1 MIFETD
7 LVQGEIVECYH
18 NLILDVKINDGEI
31 VSAFCP
37 ELDVRQ
43 NLYKVGTE
51 VWLSPNNRSKNRLK
65 YEAIMVRKD
74 GALIMI
80 SPLYAQTL
88 TEEAFEQKKLLEFNR
103 YTKVRRIS
111 IGDNVKY
118 AHLEFSNE
126 NEEYAYVYIV
136 NIYNKQG
143 ANVVFPSFLNF
154 FEMSMFGEFAD
165 LRKKGYETYVLL
177 IVPRMDCQD
186 IKFSWTIE
194 PAAAARI
201 FDEAKNGLKFC
212 GYGCTIDDK
221 SINITQSMN
230 ILY

>member
-1 MIFETD
+1 MNFSSE
-7 LVQGEIVECYH
+7 LVKGEIIRCYK
-18 NLILDVKINDGEI
+18 NLILDVKINSEEV

-37 ELDVRQ
+37 ELDAKQ
-43 NLYKVGTE
+43 NIYKIGTM
-51 VWLSPNNRSKNRLK
+51 VWLLPINKISNRLK
-65 YEAIMVRKD
+65 YEAVMVQKD
-74 GALIMI
+74 GALVMI
-80 SPLYAQTL
+80 SPLYAQIL
-88 TEEAFEQKKLLEFNR
+88 VQEAFEKGLLHEFSR
-103 YTKVRRIS
+103 YSHLRQ
-111 IGDNVKY
+111 IGAGENIKY
-118 AHLEFSNE
+118 ANLEFSNE
-126 NEEYAYVYIV
+126 NEELAYVYAV
-136 NIYNKQG
+136 SIYNKQG

-154 FEMSMFGEFAD
+154 FEMSMFGEFTN
-165 LRKKGYETYVLL
+165 LRKMGYDTYVLL

>member
-1 MIFETD
+1 MNFGSELIK
-7 LVQGEIVECYH
+7 GEIIRCYK
-18 NLILDVKINDGEI
+18 NLILDVEIKSGEV

-37 ELDVRQ
+37 ELDAKQ
-43 NLYKVGTE
+43 NIYKVGTV
-51 VWLSPNNRSKNRLK
+51 VWLLPINKKSNRLK
-65 YEAIMVRKD
+65 YETVMVQKD

-80 SPLYAQTL
+80 SPNYAQTL
-88 TEEAFEQKKLLEFNR
+88 VKEAFEKGLLREFSRYSKLRELGAGEN
-103 YTKVRRIS
+103 I
-111 IGDNVKY
+111 KY
-118 AHLEFSNE
+118 ANLEFSNE
-126 NEEYAYVYIV
+126 NEDYAYVYAV
-136 NIYNKQG
+136 SIYNKQG

-154 FEMSMFGEFAD
+154 FEMSMFGEFAR
-165 LRKKGYETYVLL
+165 LRQKGCETYVLL

-212 GYGCTIDDK
+212 GYGCTIDDN

>member
-1 MIFETD
+1 MQFDSELIK
-7 LVQGEIVECYH
+7 GEIIRCYK
-18 NLILDVKINDGEI
+18 NLILDVKINAEEV

-37 ELDVRQ
+37 ELDAKQ
-43 NLYKVGTE
+43 NIYKVGTI
-51 VWLSPNNRSKNRLK
+51 VWLLPINKISNRLK
-65 YEAIMVRKD
+65 YEAVMVQKD

-80 SPLYAQTL
+80 SPNYAQTL
-88 TEEAFEQKKLLEFNR
+88 VEEAFAKGLLQEFSR
-103 YTKVRRIS
+103 YSQLRKVGAGENI
-111 IGDNVKY
+111 KY
-118 AHLEFSNE
+118 ANLEFSNE
-126 NEEYAYVYIV
+126 KEE
-136 NIYNKQG
+136 

-154 FEMSMFGEFAD
+154 FEMSMFGEFAN
-165 LRKKGYETYVLL
+165 LRKMGYETYVLL

>member
-1 MIFETD
+1 MNFGSELIK
-7 LVQGEIVECYH
+7 GEIIRCYK
-18 NLILDVKINDGEI
+18 NLILDVEIKSGEV

-37 ELDVRQ
+37 ELDAKQ
-43 NLYKVGTE
+43 NIYKVGTV
-51 VWLSPNNRSKNRLK
+51 VWLLPINKKSNRLK
-65 YEAIMVRKD
+65 YETVMVQKD

-80 SPLYAQTL
+80 SPNYAQTL
-88 TEEAFEQKKLLEFNR
+88 VKEAFEKGLLREFSRYSKLRELGAGEN
-103 YTKVRRIS
+103 I
-111 IGDNVKY
+111 KY
-118 AHLEFSNE
+118 ANLEFSNE
-126 NEEYAYVYIV
+126 NEDYAYVYAV
-136 NIYNKQG
+136 SIYNKQG
-143 ANVVFPSFLNF
+143 ANIVFPSFLNF
-154 FEMSMFGEFAD
+154 FEMSMFGEFAR
-165 LRKKGYETYVLL
+165 LRQKGCETYVLL

-212 GYGCTIDDK
+212 GYGCTIDDN